1 MNRCWSLA
9 LLAPLLAG
17 CVAAPAPRHA
27 DTVEARADTGDTDA
41 AGDTEDTDVA
51 DVPDDTEDTIA
62 PDDGLVG
69 VRLDPPLES
78 PAFLVENQ
86 RREARTP
93 DWLLGDPSVVWFF
106 RDAGST

>member
-27 DTVEARADTGDTDA
+27 DTVETRADTGDTDA
-41 AGDTEDTDVA
+41 AGDTEDTDIA
-51 DVPDDTEDTIA
+51 DVPDDTEDTSA

-69 VRLDPPLES
+69 VRPGGCVAAGCTVAP
-78 PAFLVENQ
+78 
-86 RREARTP
+86 R
-93 DWLLGDPSVVWFF
+93 SV
-106 RDAGST
+106 GSRGAAVMGTVGGGV